1 VPKVDE
7 LVVVLITVVVS
18 VAIATDVYVTEDHT
32 VVTIAHRDTVLIPSD
47 DNANVGS
54 VDVVNV

>member
-1 VPKVDE
+1 VLKVDV

-18 VAIATDVYVTEDHT
+18 VASATDVYV
-32 VVTIAHRDTVLIPSD
+32 ID
-47 DNANVGS
+47 DDKAITGAQKDAANVGS